1 MQHLKTVLTL
11 ARSAIL
17 PTVRTRRRAVYR
29 KLIERY
35 LHLLSR
41 NIDYLGVGKRQG
53 AVSRVG
59 GSQQSLVISQQS
71 TVNSQQSRTAQPEL
85 ILLTVYQC
93 FLDIQRQKSIQC

>member
-59 GSQQSLVISQQS
+59 GSQQSLVISHYSSVISHQS
-71 TVNSQQSRTAQPEL
+71 TVNSEQSTITDGATG
-85 ILLTVYQC
+85 I
-93 FLDIQRQKSIQC
+93 DITYSLPMFP